1 MAKIKNFPRGETN
14 RRITVGNNRQAEVTN
29 GTTRCYLHGHN
40 VATFHADGRVELDT
54 CGYLTTTT
62 RQAMNDF
69 LRAMRLQAHVS
80 FARGDITITGRDAA
94 QVEVI

>member
-1 MAKIKNFPRGETN
+1 MARIKNFPRGETS

-40 VATFHADGRVELDT
+40 VATFRADGRVELDT
-54 CGYLTTTT
+54 CGYMTSTT

-69 LRAMRLQAHVS
+69 LHAMGLHAGVS
-80 FARGDITITGRDAA
+80 FAGGNVTVTGPDAA
-94 QVEVI
+94 QVTVI